1 MTHAQHTPQ
10 TTAPENAPTADGSAY
25 HYGVMRRAIDLI
37 DAAADPLALDQIAG
51 EMGMSPAH
59 FQRLF
64 SQWVGV
70 SPKRYQQYLMLDHA
84 KSLLRDRFTTLDTA
98 HELGLSGSGRL

>member
-1 MTHAQHTPQ
+1 
-10 TTAPENAPTADGSAY
+10 
-25 HYGVMRRAIDLI
+25 MRRAIDLI

-64 SQWVGV
+64 SRWAGV
-70 SPKRYQQYLMLDHA
+70 SP
-84 KSLLRDRFTTLDTA
+84 
-98 HELGLSGSGRL
+98 